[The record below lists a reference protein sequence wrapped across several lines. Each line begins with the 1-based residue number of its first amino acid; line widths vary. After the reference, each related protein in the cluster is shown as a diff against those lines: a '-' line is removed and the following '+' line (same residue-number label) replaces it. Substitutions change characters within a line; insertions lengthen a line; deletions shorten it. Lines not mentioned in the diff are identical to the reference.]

1 VRQNGQW
8 RKRLDA
14 FTKYPVIDMG
24 EDRNMKNQLSIA
36 PVLAAI
42 LALACLMV
50 SFPAG
55 SQAKSDELP
64 DRNTATAAAHGGDG
78 REDSPDKPA
87 AASIEL
93 YAPGVAA
100 GVWTVVQWQ
109 GSDGNWHDI
118 DGWRGQTDA
127 AGRVKWSVA
136 LKDFGAGAF
145 RWQVL
150 AGGEGQPPSI
160 SEPFTL
166 PGKADETLLVTMAQ
180 K

>member
-1 VRQNGQW
+1 
-8 RKRLDA
+8 
-14 FTKYPVIDMG
+14 
-24 EDRNMKNQLSIA
+24 MKNQLSIA

-55 SQAKSDELP
+55 SQAKSDDLP

-78 REDSPDKPA
+78 KEDSPDKPA

-93 YAPGVAA
+93 YAPGIAA

-109 GSDGNWHDI
+109 DSDGFWHDI
-118 DGWRGQTDA
+118 DGWRGQVA
-127 AGRVKWSVA
+127 PGGRIHWDVA
-136 LKDFGAGAF
+136 EKDFGTGPF
-145 RWQVL
+145 RWEVF
-150 AGGEGQPPSI
+150 AAGEGQPPLI
-160 SEPFTL
+160 SDPFNL
-166 PGKADETLLVTMAQ
+166 PAHSGDTLLVIVKQ